1 MDERMSREKHVESI
15 CSIRLVPGLVHA
27 MRRLKPFLSL
37 STLKILYNAIVQPY
51 FNYCSPIWDNCG
63 IDLKD
68 KLQKSQ
74 NRAARVITGTTMIF
88 DHLMYILANLNRK
101 PPKERRNYLK
111 TTLIYK
117 ILNGHTAPN
126 LKEAFRFNNERI
138 RQEALQLKWGLALE
152 QS

>member
-15 CSIRLVPGLVHA
+15 CSKVSAAGLVHA
-27 MRRLKPFLSL
+27 MRRLKPSVLL

-68 KLQKSQ
+68 KLQKFQ
-74 NRAARVITGTTMIF
+74 NRAAREITGATMIF
-88 DHLMYILANLNRK
+88 DHLMYILANLNWK
-101 PPKERRNYLK
+101 PPKKRRNYLK
-111 TTLIYK
+111 NTLIYK

-138 RQEALQLKWGLALE
+138 QQEARQL
-152 QS
+152 